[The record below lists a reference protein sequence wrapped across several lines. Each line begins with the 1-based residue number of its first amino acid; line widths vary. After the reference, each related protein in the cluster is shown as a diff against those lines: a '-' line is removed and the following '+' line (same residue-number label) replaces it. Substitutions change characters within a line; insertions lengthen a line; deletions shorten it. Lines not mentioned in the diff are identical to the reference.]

1 MSTESQPIWRVS
13 SLMPY
18 TKILRPRPVAA
29 FMYFFYM
36 LAGAAFLFLTADG
49 VRKLFGDFLFI
60 VWNTFYFGG
69 AIVSLAGTLLIKR
82 YVIEVIGHPFLI
94 SALAAYGVYLMFLVP
109 TSTQDGTVLGLAFTF
124 VAAGTGL
131 LGRLIEVGRIVWIQ
145 SDLYR
150 RRHG

>member
-1 MSTESQPIWRVS
+1 MSIISQSVWRVS

-18 TKILRPRPVAA
+18 TKILRPRPVASV
-29 FMYFFYM
+29 MYLFYM
-36 LAGAAFLFLTADG
+36 CAGAAFLFLTADG
-49 VRKLFGDFLFI
+49 VRKLFGDFLFV

-69 AIVSLAGTLLIKR
+69 AVISLIGSQLIKR
-82 YVIEVIGHPFLI
+82 YVVEVVGHPFLI
-94 SALAAYGVYLMFLVP
+94 SALAAYGVYLAWLVP
-109 TSTQDGTVLGLAFTF
+109 TSSQDGTVLGLALTF
-124 VAAGTGL
+124 AAAATGL

>member
-1 MSTESQPIWRVS
+1 MSIVSQSVWRVS
-13 SLMPY
+13 ALMPY
-18 TKILRPRPVAA
+18 TKILRPRPVATL
-29 FMYFFYM
+29 MYVFYM

-49 VRKLFGDFLFI
+49 VRRLFGDFLFI

-69 AIVSLAGTLLIKR
+69 AIISMVGSQLIKR
-82 YVIEVIGHPFLI
+82 YVVEVIGHPFLI
-94 SALAAYGVYLMFLVP
+94 SALIAYGVYLGWLVP

-124 VAAGTGL
+124 LAAGTSL
-131 LGRLIEVGRIVWIQ
+131 LGRLIEIGRIVWIQ

>member
-1 MSTESQPIWRVS
+1 MSIISQSVWRVS

-18 TKILRPRPVAA
+18 TKILRPRPVASV
-29 FMYFFYM
+29 MYLLYM

-49 VRKLFGDFLFI
+49 VRALFGDFLFI

-69 AIVSLAGTLLIKR
+69 ALLGLIGSQLVKR
-82 YVIEVIGHPFLI
+82 YVVEVVGHPFLI
-94 SALAAYGVYLMFLVP
+94 SALIAYGVYLAWLVP
-109 TSTQDGTVLGLAFTF
+109 TSSQDGTILGLAFTF
-124 VAAGTGL
+124 LAAGVSL
-131 LGRLIEVGRIVWIQ
+131 LGRSIEVGRIVWIQ